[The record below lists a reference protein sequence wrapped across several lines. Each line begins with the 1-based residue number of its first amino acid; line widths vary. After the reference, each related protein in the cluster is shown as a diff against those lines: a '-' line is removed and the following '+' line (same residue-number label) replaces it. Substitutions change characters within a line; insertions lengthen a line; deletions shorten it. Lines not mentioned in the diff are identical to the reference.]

1 MDIIYRYDPHA
12 PLEIDSPETPQ
23 EALDRLAAGNH
34 RFATLV
40 ERMQNVTES
49 PDESESVVIPVSPL
63 TMGIP
68 FVSGHMLPQRPYA
81 LVLGCSDARAPV
93 EHIFDCGANE
103 IFVVRVAGNVLGL
116 ECLGSVD
123 YAVSHLRDSLR
134 TGVVLGHTGCGA
146 VTATVDM
153 YLAPRGVTN
162 LALRHPVRSLV
173 DRIMLAVRAA
183 AQAFQDSGM
192 ADELPPEEYRTR
204 LITAASFLNA
214 AVTAFDVQ
222 REVRDLVGSDVGVA
236 YGVYNVARSRVSALP
251 LTDDGSSTPTFGS
264 APASADGLTKLA
276 EEIAARLRDVDRNQ
290 QTVYL
295 S

>member
-1 MDIIYRYDPHA
+1 
-12 PLEIDSPETPQ
+12 
-23 EALDRLAAGNH
+23 
-34 RFATLV
+34 
-40 ERMQNVTES
+40 
-49 PDESESVVIPVSPL
+49 
-63 TMGIP
+63 
-68 FVSGHMLPQRPYA
+68 
-81 LVLGCSDARAPV
+81 
-93 EHIFDCGANE
+93 
-103 IFVVRVAGNVLGL
+103 
-116 ECLGSVD
+116 
-123 YAVSHLRDSLR
+123 
-134 TGVVLGHTGCGA
+134 
-146 VTATVDM
+146 
-153 YLAPRGVTN
+153 
-162 LALRHPVRSLV
+162 
-173 DRIMLAVRAA
+173 
-183 AQAFQDSGM
+183 M